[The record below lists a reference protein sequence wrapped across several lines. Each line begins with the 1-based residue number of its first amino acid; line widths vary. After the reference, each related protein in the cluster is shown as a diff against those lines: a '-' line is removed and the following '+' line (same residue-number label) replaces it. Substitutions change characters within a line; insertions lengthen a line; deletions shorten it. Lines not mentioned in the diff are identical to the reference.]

1 MSEFV
6 LPVVGADTD
15 NWGAIL
21 NETLDNLND
30 RVDEHTAEISGKA
43 SLDGA
48 EFTDRIYVKTESMLR
63 VDLGSVS
70 GDVEIDLDAGN
81 YFMIEPSGAVNL
93 QVVNIPAGSI
103 ATGFVIRIIN
113 PGLFALTFEGGD
125 IRFKWPGGI
134 VPSFTVSGIDTL
146 VFITDNN
153 GDSIRASRLFADSRA
168 AGT

>member
-1 MSEFV
+1 MSDYV
-6 LPVVGADTD
+6 LPVVGGDTD

-30 RVDEHTAEISGKA
+30 RIDEHTADIAEKA
-43 SLDGA
+43 SIDG
-48 EFTDRIYVKTESMLR
+48 ETFTDRIVVKTESMTR

-70 GDVEIDLDAGN
+70 GDVEIDLADGN
-81 YFMIEPSGAVNL
+81 YFMLEMTGATNLQIANIPSGT
-93 QVVNIPAGSI
+93 I
-103 ATGFVIRIIN
+103 ATGFIVRIIN
-113 PGLFALTFEGGD
+113 PGAFALTFEDGD

-153 GDSIRASRLFADSRA
+153 GDSIRASRLFANSRA